1 MLLGIITYIAI
12 SIFIMIIIYNQKNI
26 IEKFLIN
33 LIFLMIGTISALAEL
48 YIAIHV
54 PKNEE
59 IVYLKKPI
67 IFSVLFIS
75 LLLMLMLHNMYYI
88 WKEINSLENTHVK
101 WQKLMYNN
109 RFLFFIASITISIS
123 IVIFAYGFLYYII
136 NNLPPDIISDLNGN
150 FMDDGGKK
158 SFVDCI
164 YFSGVTFFTVG
175 YGDMIPKGVFLCIL
189 VLLEMV
195 TSYILSIIS
204 IPILLSILV
213 GRQENMYIKK

>member
-1 MLLGIITYIAI
+1 
-12 SIFIMIIIYNQKNI
+12 
-26 IEKFLIN
+26 
-33 LIFLMIGTISALAEL
+33 
-48 YIAIHV
+48 
-54 PKNEE
+54 
-59 IVYLKKPI
+59 
-67 IFSVLFIS
+67 
-75 LLLMLMLHNMYYI
+75 MYYI
-88 WKEINSLENTHVK
+88 WKEINSLENTQIK

-136 NNLPPDIISDLNGN
+136 NNLPPNIISDLNGN
-150 FMDDGGKK
+150 FMDDGRKK

-213 GRQENMYIKK
+213 GRQESMYIKK